1 MKLPDITIFFQI
13 IHFLFAYWALRRFIF
28 APALEI
34 IQSQE
39 QRAKSL
45 GDKIERARTDFK
57 KNVEQQHHRWS
68 FIRQSLLKMSPSV
81 NVKKTLFKT
90 KVATSQESSNL
101 SNFESEKKSIQKMLH
116 DKLLDIS

>member
-34 IQSQE
+34 IQDQE

-45 GDKIERARTDFK
+45 GDKLERARDDFK
-57 KNVEQQHHRWS
+57 NNVEQQHHRWN
-68 FIRQSLLKMSPSV
+68 FIRQSLLKMAPSV
-81 NVKKTLFKT
+81 NLKKALFKT
-90 KVATSQESSNL
+90 QIKTSQEDSKIQDL
-101 SNFESEKKSIQKMLH
+101 ESQKPLIQKVLH